1 MSAWYPV
8 TVVGIL
14 VVSQQL
20 QELRSMRE
28 ALEQRQEEMMRR
40 LKQQY
45 QEEVDQLKAKV
56 RSAEDTERRWEA
68 RNQVV
73 LVQMEEE
80 VKQVNEKLH
89 NASQVIGKLQV
100 SAQGIYKVYPFNYAL
115 SCVTVILCVC
125 FPPQYTPVQTK
136 AEGLTGQITTLRTE
150 LAEAREEN
158 DARKMNE
165 VKLQVISVL
174 L

>member
-1 MSAWYPV
+1 M

-20 QELRSMRE
+20 QERRSMQE
-28 ALEQRQEEMMRR
+28 ALEERQEEMMIR

-45 QEEVDQLKAKV
+45 QEEVDELKAKV
-56 RSAEDTERRWEA
+56 RSAEDIERRWEA
-68 RNQVV
+68 NNQVV

-100 SAQGIYKVYPFNYAL
+100 SAHGI
-115 SCVTVILCVC
+115 
-125 FPPQYTPVQTK
+125 
-136 AEGLTGQITTLRTE
+136 
-150 LAEAREEN
+150 
-158 DARKMNE
+158 
-165 VKLQVISVL
+165 
-174 L
+174 